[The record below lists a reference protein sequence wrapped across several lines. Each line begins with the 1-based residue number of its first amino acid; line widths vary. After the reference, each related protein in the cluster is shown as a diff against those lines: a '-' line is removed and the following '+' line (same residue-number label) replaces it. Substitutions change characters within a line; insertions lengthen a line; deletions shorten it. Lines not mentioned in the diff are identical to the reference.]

1 MVSPAILDS
10 GTILLKFGISLTE
23 LVGMFDVSAGQG
35 QSFQKVQTP
44 VTSGTDDQST
54 IRLEPGQAMVVTG
67 LSRKVNANT
76 DRRMADGA
84 PLLFVGS
91 NKLSNA
97 REDFVVVIR
106 AVQMQ

>member
-1 MVSPAILDS
+1 
-10 GTILLKFGISLTE
+10 
-23 LVGMFDVSAGQG
+23 
-35 QSFQKVQTP
+35 
-44 VTSGTDDQST
+44 
-54 IRLEPGQAMVVTG
+54 MVVTG

-84 PLLFVGS
+84 PLLFGGS
-91 NKLSNA
+91 NKLTNA